1 MWASVFLWRVMKI
14 PFAELNKKDW
24 TLYILSLT
32 VVVGSNLFSDT
43 IDAFSLISTVIGVT
57 ALIFIAKGNVWGQ
70 IFSLLFAV
78 LYGITSYKSKYYG
91 EVFICLLMTIPLS
104 IFSIIVWIKNPF
116 EKGKNVVKIRILTVK
131 EVIITI
137 ILASVVTV
145 VFYFIL
151 RAFNT
156 PNLIVS
162 TISICTS
169 FLASYLMLRRNSY
182 YAIAYTLNDIV
193 LIILWTLASIENLEN
208 LPVVA
213 CFSMFLFND
222 LYAFFR
228 WKAREKEQNTTK

>member
-1 MWASVFLWRVMKI
+1 MKI

-24 TLYILSLT
+24 ILYIISLVI
-32 VVVGSNLFSDT
+32 VVVSNLFAET
-43 IDAFSLISTVIGVT
+43 IDVFNFFSTIVGVT

-70 IFSLLFAV
+70 IFSLIFAI
-78 LYGITSYKSKYYG
+78 LYAITSYKSRYFG
-91 EVFICLLMTIPLS
+91 EVFICVLMTIPLS
-104 IFSIIVWIKNPF
+104 IFSIVVWLKNPYQR
-116 EKGKNVVKIRILTVK
+116 GKNVVKIHKLTVK
-131 EVIITI
+131 EIIFT
-137 ILASVVTV
+137 AFFAVFVTV

-162 TISICTS
+162 TVSICTS
-169 FLASYLMLRRNSY
+169 FLASYLMLRRNSF

-193 LIILWTLASIENLEN
+193 LIILWTLASVGDTSNI
-208 LPVVA
+208 PVLA

-228 WKAREKEQNTTK
+228 WKAREKEQISGK

>member
-1 MWASVFLWRVMKI
+1 MKI
-14 PFAELNKKDW
+14 PFTELNKKDW
-24 TLYILSLT
+24 TLYILSLA
-32 VVVGSNLFSDT
+32 VVVGSNLFSET
-43 IDAFSLISTVIGVT
+43 IDVFNLVSTIIGVT

-70 IFSLLFAV
+70 IFSLFFAV

-91 EVFICLLMTIPLS
+91 EVFICGLMTIPLS

-116 EKGKNVVKIRILTVK
+116 EKGKNVVKIRLLSFK
-131 EVIITI
+131 EVVSTI
-137 ILASVVTV
+137 ILTSVVTL

-151 RAFNT
+151 QAFDT

-162 TISICTS
+162 TVSICTS

-193 LIILWTLASIENLEN
+193 LIVLWTLASIENLKN

-228 WKAREKEQNTTK
+228 WKAREKEQFVAK